1 MSRAAAEM
9 EAMLLDLARHG
20 KPSLCLFDDG
30 WFCWL
35 SFQDRSKGI
44 TIEVKAGFR
53 HETPSLAVAE
63 VVERLY
69 ALGSWQASPSDQPSL
84 PVLP

>member
-1 MSRAAAEM
+1 MSHPAAAM
-9 EAMLLDLARHG
+9 EAMLLDLAKHG
-20 KPSLCLFDDG
+20 KPTLVLFDQG
-30 WFCWL
+30 WGCWL
-35 SFQDRSKGI
+35 SYQDRSKGI
-44 TIEVKAGFR
+44 SIEVKSSFR
-53 HETPSLAVAE
+53 HEAPSSAVAE